1 MGCTAIA
8 PDLTSTE
15 RGRYLVEHL
24 PSGLFRTV
32 DAVPGEVQSGV
43 AWRVATEPF
52 RLAPATIERIA
63 SLGPPL
69 LAFYRALSA
78 LYARSARGSAPAFIA
93 EYLDQGK
100 PEAIVKLARQNRFK
114 SDVPQVIRPDLILTE
129 DGGYIASELDSVPG
143 GMGFVGAMAQTY
155 CQLGFDTVGETDGM
169 ADGFAAMLAST
180 AQKPR
185 PVVAIVVSEESAD
198 YRNELRWLADAMRVR
213 GVADAY
219 VVLPQAVIFTEDA
232 LFARLDDGREEK
244 IDVLYRNFELF
255 DLLNVPKQELML
267 YAARHNRV
275 RMTPPPKAQLEEKSA
290 FALLHHPQLAALW
303 TKELGAAVFSR
314 LLSIFP
320 QTWVMDPRPLPP
332 HAAIMGLTAAGQP
345 ARDWMNLESLGK
357 SERDYVVKPSGFSE
371 LAWGSRGVR
380 VANDLTK
387 EEWHEALTS
396 ALAMYSRTPHI
407 LQRFHKGRRVTVD
420 YYDRGSD
427 SVRTMDG
434 RVRLCPYYFVVGDD
448 TRLGGILATVAP
460 ADKRLIHGMSDAI
473 MAPCASHEAGA

>member
-1 MGCTAIA
+1 MACTAFA
-8 PDLTSTE
+8 PDTTAAE
-15 RGRYLVEHL
+15 RGRYLIEHL
-24 PSGLFRTV
+24 PGGLFRTI
-32 DAVPGEVQSGV
+32 DAVAGEVQASV

-52 RLAPATIERIA
+52 RLAPATVEHIA

-69 LAFYRALSA
+69 AAFYRALSA
-78 LYARSARGSAPAFIA
+78 LYARSVRGSAPRFIA
-93 EYLDQGK
+93 DYLDAGK
-100 PEAIVKLARQNRFK
+100 PEAILKLARQNRFK
-114 SDVPQVIRPDLILTE
+114 SDIPLVIRPDLILTD

-155 CQLGFDTVGETDGM
+155 CELGYETVGETDGM
-169 ADGFAAMLAST
+169 PRNFAAMLGAT
-180 AQKPR
+180 AQKDR

-198 YRNELRWLADAMRVR
+198 YRNELRWLAGRMRDLE
-213 GVADAY
+213 VADAY
-219 VVLPQAVIFTEDA
+219 VVAPGDVVFTEDA
-232 LFARLDDGREEK
+232 LFARLEDGREEK

-275 RMTPPPKAQLEEKSA
+275 KMTPPPKAQLEEKSA
-290 FALLHHPQLAALW
+290 FALLHHPLLAPLW
-303 TKELGAAVFSR
+303 KKELGAESFAR
-314 LLSIFP
+314 LSSIFP
-320 QTWVMDPRPLPP
+320 QTWVMDPTPLPP
-332 HAAIMGLTAAGQP
+332 HAAIMGLTAGGVP
-345 ARDWMNLESLGK
+345 VRDWMALEALGK

-387 EEWHEALTS
+387 DQWREALSS
-396 ALAMYSRTPHI
+396 ALEMYPTTPHI

-420 YYDRGSD
+420 YYDRATD
-427 SVRTMDG
+427 AVKTMDG
-434 RVRLCPYYFVVGDD
+434 RVRLCPYYFVIGDQ

-473 MAPCASHEAGA
+473 MAPCAAHELGA